1 VAPYN
6 QDSPSTTT
14 NNPRVLVVASGPL
27 ARAGLTTLLADQ
39 PGCIVVGQI
48 TGESDWEAE
57 LDVYDPDV
65 VVWDLGWEP
74 ALEPLA
80 DFRDTE
86 IPLVALLPDET
97 HAAEAWAAGV
107 RALLLRDVSAE
118 RLVTTIQAVYQNL
131 AVFDSTLAPT
141 LPSIQ
146 DSAATF
152 PVEGLSPREVEV
164 LQLLAEGLPNKAI
177 AHRLNISEHT
187 VKFHVNAI
195 MGKLGAQ
202 SRTEAAVRAARLGLI
217 LL

>member
-1 VAPYN
+1 VAAYN
-6 QDSPSTTT
+6 QDSPPTITDI
-14 NNPRVLVVASGPL
+14 PRVLVIASDPL
-27 ARAGLTTLLADQ
+27 ARAGLATLLADQ
-39 PGCIVVGQI
+39 PGCTVVGQI
-48 TGESDWEAE
+48 TGDSDWETE

-74 ALEPLA
+74 ALELLA
-80 DFRDTE
+80 DLRDTE

-118 RLVTTIQAVYQNL
+118 RLVTAVQAVYQDL
-131 AVFDSTLAPT
+131 TVFDSTLTPS
-141 LPSIQ
+141 LPSSQ
-146 DSAATF
+146 DSASTF
-152 PVEGLSPREVEV
+152 LVEELSPRELEV

-195 MGKLGAQ
+195 MSKLGAQ